1 MVAQCYQFAEF
12 ELEPAQRQLRC
23 AGVPV
28 ELNSRYLDALQLLLQ
43 NAGKLVSKQ
52 QFFEQVWPGL
62 VVVVGY
68 AGHKAYFGDCV
79 KA

>member
-43 NAGKLVSKQ
+43 NAGKLVR
-52 QFFEQVWPGL
+52 
-62 VVVVGY
+62 
-68 AGHKAYFGDCV
+68 AC
-79 KA
+79 